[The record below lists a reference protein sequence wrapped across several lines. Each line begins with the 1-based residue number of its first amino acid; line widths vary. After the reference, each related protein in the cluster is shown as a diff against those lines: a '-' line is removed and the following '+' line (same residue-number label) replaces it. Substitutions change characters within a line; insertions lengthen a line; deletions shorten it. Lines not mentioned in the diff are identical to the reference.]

1 MPSNKLLVLLTED
14 VSIIGV
20 ALTDEL
26 EDAGF
31 EVAGPFDRCCD
42 AEKWLQSARPD
53 CAVLE
58 IRLLDGDCTILDA
71 ELVRRHIPVVVFS
84 GFQEHAC
91 RVPIAATVWLEKPAL
106 PGALAASVRTMTS

>member
-1 MPSNKLLVLLTED
+1 MPSNKTLVLLTED
-14 VSIIGV
+14 VCLIG
-20 ALTDEL
+20 ATLADEL

-31 EVAGPFDRCCD
+31 EVAGPFDRCRD

-106 PGALAASVRTMTS
+106 PGTLAASVRTVTS